1 VNKLCGSLV
10 SGVALVLGSCSAQAP
25 LSDQR
30 ATASHDPRLV
40 ARGAQ
45 LSAVGNCHGCHTRQ
59 GGAAYAGGVP
69 LTSAFGTIYST
80 NITPDRETGI
90 GTWSREA
97 FARAMRE
104 GVRKD
109 GAHLYPAFP
118 YDRFTRTSDE
128 DIDALYAWFMSIPA
142 VRYEPPANRLVF
154 PMNVRTAIGVWKAR
168 HFKPEDRLS
177 PGRGSDLLARGE
189 YLVEGLGH
197 CGSCH
202 SPRTPLQA
210 EDKNRLYD
218 GGEAEGWHA
227 YAINEKNA
235 APIPWDVPALAH
247 YLRHGWHPQHGI
259 ARGTMGLVTHELS
272 AAAPEDIEAMAVYT
286 MSLMKAP
293 TPARVGRGRE
303 LVRDPKI
310 DVPPG
315 TTEPGARIYD
325 SACHG
330 CHRGTE
336 DMPWDGMPLS
346 WSIGLTGES
355 PRNVINVIL
364 HGIPAAPNGE
374 TTPVMPGYA
383 GALDDRQVEALVTW
397 MRARLTDRPPWPNVA
412 GHIAKA
418 RKMTPEM
425 LMFAPGGTGF
435 DPTRAA
441 TLSPVLPQGGGRPQ

>member
-1 VNKLCGSLV
+1 MKAPAALFVPL
-10 SGVALVLGSCSAQAP
+10 ALVIAGCNTSAP
-25 LSDQR
+25 PTDQP
-30 ATASHDPRLV
+30 ASARPDPRLI

-45 LSAVGNCHGCHTRQ
+45 LSAIGNCHGCHTRQ

-69 LTSAFGTIYST
+69 LTSPYGTIYST

-142 VRYEPPANRLVF
+142 VRYEPPANRLLF
-154 PMNVRTAIGVWKAR
+154 PFNVRAAIGVWKSR
-168 HFKPEDRLS
+168 HFKPAPPVRS
-177 PGRGSDLLARGE
+177 VGGAPMQRGE

-227 YAINEKNA
+227 YAINGKNA
-235 APIPWDVPALAH
+235 APIPWDAAALAH

-272 AAAPEDIEAMAVYT
+272 SAAP
-286 MSLMKAP
+286 
-293 TPARVGRGRE
+293 
-303 LVRDPKI
+303 
-310 DVPPG
+310 
-315 TTEPGARIYD
+315 
-325 SACHG
+325 
-330 CHRGTE
+330 
-336 DMPWDGMPLS
+336 
-346 WSIGLTGES
+346 
-355 PRNVINVIL
+355 
-364 HGIPAAPNGE
+364 
-374 TTPVMPGYA
+374 
-383 GALDDRQVEALVTW
+383 
-397 MRARLTDRPPWPNVA
+397 
-412 GHIAKA
+412 
-418 RKMTPEM
+418 
-425 LMFAPGGTGF
+425 
-435 DPTRAA
+435 
-441 TLSPVLPQGGGRPQ
+441 

>member
-1 VNKLCGSLV
+1 MATRCRYSLLLAAIAITGCGASTPLPER
-10 SGVALVLGSCSAQAP
+10 VATGRPDA
-25 LSDQR
+25 
-30 ATASHDPRLV
+30 RLV

-45 LSAVGNCHGCHTRQ
+45 LSAIGNCHGCHTRQ
-59 GGAAYAGGVP
+59 GGEAYAGGFP
-69 LTSAFGTIYST
+69 MRSPWGTIYST

-90 GTWSREA
+90 GSWSREA

-104 GVRKD
+104 GVRDD
-109 GAHLYPAFP
+109 GQHLYPAFP

-128 DIDALYAWFMSIPA
+128 DIDALYAYFMSIPA
-142 VRYEPPANRLVF
+142 VRYDPPENSLMF
-154 PMNVRTAIGVWKAR
+154 PFNVRLAIGVWKAR
-168 HFKPEDRLS
+168 HFRPS
-177 PGRGSDLLARGE
+177 PRPSPKGQGALQRGE

-210 EDKNRLYD
+210 EDRNRLYE

-235 APIPWDVPALAH
+235 APIPWDVQSLTH
-247 YLRHGWHPQHGI
+247 YLRYGWHPHHGI
-259 ARGTMGLVTHELS
+259 ARGTMGLVAHELS

-286 MSLMKAP
+286 MSLMKAASP
-293 TPARVGRGRE
+293 QRVARGRE
-303 LVRDPKI
+303 LVRNPGI
-310 DVPPG
+310 DVPAG
-315 TTEPGARIYD
+315 TNELGAKIYD

-355 PRNVINVIL
+355 TRNVVPVIMD
-364 HGIPAAPNGE
+364 GIPAASPGE

-383 GALDDRQVEALVTW
+383 GALDDAQVEALVAW
-397 MRARLTDRPPWPNVA
+397 MRANLTNQPPWA
-412 GHIAKA
+412 DIRRHIAA
-418 RKMTPEM
+418 SRKMTADQ
-425 LMFAPGGTGF
+425 LMFPPGGTGF
-435 DPTRAA
+435 DPT
-441 TLSPVLPQGGGRPQ
+441 LSLALSQRGSSR

>member
-1 VNKLCGSLV
+1 MS
-10 SGVALVLGSCSAQAP
+10 SP
-25 LSDQR
+25 W
-30 ATASHDPRLV
+30 
-40 ARGAQ
+40 
-45 LSAVGNCHGCHTRQ
+45 
-59 GGAAYAGGVP
+59 
-69 LTSAFGTIYST
+69 GTIYSS

-90 GTWSREA
+90 GTWSRDD
-97 FARAMRE
+97 FARALRE

-128 DIDALYAWFMSIPA
+128 DVDALYAYFMSIPA
-142 VRYEPPANRLVF
+142 VRYEPPKNELVF
-154 PMNVRTAIGVWKAR
+154 PFNLRAGIAVWKSR
-168 HFKPEDRLS
+168 HFKPATPVRS
-177 PGRGSDLLARGE
+177 VTGTPMQRGE

-210 EDKNRLYD
+210 EDKDRLYD

-235 APIPWDVPALAH
+235 APIPWDAAALSH
-247 YLRHGWHPQHGI
+247 YLRHGWHPHHGI

-272 AAAPEDIEAMAVYT
+272 AAAPDDIEAMALYT

-293 TPARVGRGRE
+293 SPARAPRGRE
-303 LVRDPKI
+303 LVRDPKV
-310 DVPPG
+310 DAPPG
-315 TTEPGARIYD
+315 ATDPGAKIYE

-330 CHRGTE
+330 CHRGTD

-346 WSIGLTGES
+346 RSIGLTGES
-355 PRNVINVIL
+355 PRNVVNVIL

-383 GALDDRQVEALVTW
+383 TALDDAQVEALVKW
-397 MRARLTDRPPWPNVA
+397 MRANLTDQPPWSDFRKA
-412 GHIAKA
+412 IAES
-418 RKMTPEM
+418 RKMRPEQFM
-425 LMFAPGGTGF
+425 YPPGGTGF
-435 DPTRAA
+435 N
-441 TLSPVLPQGGGRPQ
+441 PVLHAKAAQ

>member
-1 VNKLCGSLV
+1 MRLSSAAGLALATVLAACS
-10 SGVALVLGSCSAQAP
+10 SGTP
-25 LSDQR
+25 LPER
-30 ATASHDPRLV
+30 EATARLDPRLV
-40 ARGAQ
+40 TRGAQ

-59 GGAAYAGGVP
+59 GGGAYAGGVP
-69 LTSAFGTIYST
+69 LTSPFGTIYST

-104 GVRKD
+104 GVRND

-128 DIDALYAWFMSIPA
+128 DIDALYAYFMSIPA

-154 PMNVRTAIGVWKAR
+154 PFSLRSAIAVWKAR
-168 HFKPEDRLS
+168 HFNPLPGPPPRGRESMS
-177 PGRGSDLLARGE
+177 PSLGTGQGEGSLLARGE

-210 EDKNRLYD
+210 EDRNRLYD

-235 APIPWDVPALAH
+235 APIPWDVPALTH

-272 AAAPEDIEAMAVYT
+272 AAAPEDIEAMAAYT
-286 MSLMKAP
+286 VSLMKSPSA
-293 TPARVGRGRE
+293 ARVARGRE

-315 TTEPGARIYD
+315 ATDPGAKIYD
-325 SACHG
+325 TACHG
-330 CHRGTE
+330 CHRGTD

-364 HGIPAAPNGE
+364 HGIPAAANGE
-374 TTPVMPGYA
+374 TTPAMPGYA
-383 GALDDRQVEALVTW
+383 GALDDAQVEALVTW
-397 MRARLTDRPPWPNVA
+397 MRARLTDRPPWTNVRE
-412 GHIAKA
+412 HIGKS
-418 RKMTPEM
+418 RKMTAEM
-425 LMFAPGGTGF
+425 VMFPPGGTGF
-435 DPTRAA
+435 
-441 TLSPVLPQGGGRPQ
+441 RP

>member
-1 VNKLCGSLV
+1 MVVRAALAAFLLV
-10 SGVALVLGSCSAQAP
+10 VLGAGCNSARPLADQAARTSP
-25 LSDQR
+25 PDS
-30 ATASHDPRLV
+30 RLI

-45 LSAVGNCHGCHTRQ
+45 LSAIGNCHGCHTRQ
-59 GGAAYAGGVP
+59 GGAPYAGGFP
-69 LTSAFGTIYST
+69 MHSPYGTIYTT

-104 GVRKD
+104 GIRKD

-118 YDRFTRTSDE
+118 YDRFTRTTDE
-128 DIDALYAWFMSIPA
+128 DLDALYAYFLSIPA
-142 VRYEPPANRLVF
+142 VRYEPPANELMF
-154 PMNVRTAIGVWKAR
+154 PFNVRAAIAVWKAR
-168 HFKPEDRLS
+168 HFKVENRPS
-177 PGRGSDLLARGE
+177 PRSSAKGDPLARGE

-202 SPRTPLQA
+202 SPRTRFLQA
-210 EDKNRLYD
+210 EDRQRLYD
-218 GGEAEGWHA
+218 GGEAEGWYA
-227 YAINEKNA
+227 YAINDKNA

-259 ARGTMGLVTHELS
+259 ARGTMGLVTRELA

-286 MSLMKAP
+286 HALMKPPSA
-293 TPARVGRGRE
+293 ARLARGRE
-303 LVRDPKI
+303 LTRDPKI

-315 TTEPGARIYD
+315 ATDPGAKIYGT
-325 SACHG
+325 ACHG

-355 PRNVINVIL
+355 PRNLINVIL
-364 HGIPAAPNGE
+364 HGIPAAPGGE

-383 GALDDRQVEALVTW
+383 GALDDAQVEALVRW
-397 MRARLTDRPPWPNVA
+397 MRANLTNQPPWPDFRKA
-412 GHIAKA
+412 IAES
-418 RKMTPEM
+418 RKMTSTM
-425 LMFAPGGTGF
+425 LMHPPGGADY
-435 DPTRAA
+435 DPTLTPRK
-441 TLSPVLPQGGGRPQ
+441 P

>member
-1 VNKLCGSLV
+1 MSFQTLLAIVLLAV
-10 SGVALVLGSCSAQAP
+10 SVAGCTSSQPLADQA
-25 LSDQR
+25 R
-30 ATASHDPRLV
+30 TSHDPRVV

-59 GGAAYAGGVP
+59 GGAAYAGGFP
-69 LTSAFGTIYST
+69 MSSPWGTIYST

-118 YDRFTRTSDE
+118 YDRFTRTTDE
-128 DIDALYAWFMSIPA
+128 DIDALYAYFMSIPA
-142 VRYEPPANRLVF
+142 VRYEPPANQLMF
-154 PMNVRTAIGVWKAR
+154 PFNVRAAIGVWKAR
-168 HFKPEDRLS
+168 HFKPEDRPS
-177 PGRGSDLLARGE
+177 PPTSHGE

-210 EDKNRLYD
+210 EDKKRLYD

-235 APIPWDVPALAH
+235 APIPWDVAALTH
-247 YLRHGWHPQHGI
+247 YLRYGWHPQHGI

-272 AAAPEDIEAMAVYT
+272 AAAPQDIEAMAVYT
-286 MSLMKAP
+286 MSLMKPPSA
-293 TPARVGRGRE
+293 ARAARGRE
-303 LVRDPKI
+303 LARDPKI

-315 TTEPGARIYD
+315 ATDPGAKIYD
-325 SACHG
+325 TACHV
-330 CHRGTE
+330 CHRGTD

-355 PRNVINVIL
+355 PRNLINVIL
-364 HGIPAAPNGE
+364 HGVPAAANGE

-383 GALDDRQVEALVTW
+383 GALNDAQVEALVTW
-397 MRARLTDRPPWPNVA
+397 MRATLTDKPPWTNVRE
-412 GHIAKA
+412 HIGKS
-418 RKMTPEM
+418 RKMTAEM
-425 LMFAPGGTGF
+425 VMFPPGGTGF
-435 DPTRAA
+435 
-441 TLSPVLPQGGGRPQ
+441 RP

>member
-1 VNKLCGSLV
+1 MRATTALGALAAVAATACNTAVSLPD
-10 SGVALVLGSCSAQAP
+10 QAP
-25 LSDQR
+25 GR
-30 ATASHDPRLV
+30 PDPRV
-40 ARGAQ
+40 IARGAQ

-59 GGAAYAGGVP
+59 GGAAYAGGFP
-69 LTSAFGTIYST
+69 MSSPWGTIYST

-128 DIDALYAWFMSIPA
+128 DIDALYAYFMSIPA
-142 VRYEPPANRLVF
+142 VPYEPPENRLMF
-154 PMNVRTAIGVWKAR
+154 PFNVRAAIGVWKAR
-168 HFKPEDRLS
+168 HFKPEDRPS
-177 PGRGSDLLARGE
+177 PRPPPAALLAKGE

-210 EDKNRLYD
+210 EDKKRLYD

-272 AAAPEDIEAMAVYT
+272 AAAPQDIEAMAVYT
-286 MSLMKAP
+286 MALMKPPSA
-293 TPARVGRGRE
+293 ARVARGRE

-315 TTEPGARIYD
+315 ANDSGAKIYD

-330 CHRGTE
+330 CHRGTN

-364 HGIPAAPNGE
+364 HGVPAAPNGE

-383 GALDDRQVEALVTW
+383 GALDDGQIEALVTW
-397 MRARLTDRPPWPNVA
+397 MRAKLTDQPPWTNVRE
-412 GHIAKA
+412 HIGKS
-418 RKMTPEM
+418 RKMTAEM
-425 LMFAPGGTGF
+425 VMFPPGGTGF
-435 DPTRAA
+435 AP
-441 TLSPVLPQGGGRPQ
+441 

>member
-1 VNKLCGSLV
+1 MPLSAALAILLLALLV
-10 SGVALVLGSCSAQAP
+10 AGCNAAAP
-25 LSDQR
+25 LPDQ
-30 ATASHDPRLV
+30 ATAPSRDARVV

-59 GGAAYAGGVP
+59 GGAAYAGGFP
-69 LTSAFGTIYST
+69 MSSPYGTIYST

-128 DIDALYAWFMSIPA
+128 DIEALYAFFMSIPA
-142 VRYEPPANRLVF
+142 VRYEPPANQLLF
-154 PMNVRTAIGVWKAR
+154 PFNVRAAIGVWKAR
-168 HFKPEDRLS
+168 HFKPATPVRS
-177 PGRGSDLLARGE
+177 VTGTPMQRGE

-210 EDKNRLYD
+210 EDKKRLYD

-235 APIPWDVPALAH
+235 APIPWNVAALGH

-272 AAAPEDIEAMAVYT
+272 AAASQDIEAMAVYT
-286 MSLMKAP
+286 MSLMKPPSA
-293 TPARVGRGRE
+293 ARVARGRD

-315 TTEPGARIYD
+315 ATEAGAKIYD
-325 SACHG
+325 TACHG

-346 WSIGLTGES
+346 WSIGLAGES

-364 HGIPAAPNGE
+364 HGVPAAPNGE

-383 GALDDRQVEALVTW
+383 GALDDGQVEALVVW
-397 MRARLTDRPPWPNVA
+397 MRANLTDQPPWGNVREK
-412 GHIAKA
+412 ILES
-418 RKMTPEM
+418 RKMKTEM
-425 LMFAPGGTGF
+425 VMFPPGGTGF
-435 DPTRAA
+435 
-441 TLSPVLPQGGGRPQ
+441 RP